1 MRNFAHLHVHTEYSL
16 LDGAGRVEG
25 LVARAKELGM
35 ESVAITDHGVMYG
48 VVDFYKYAKKYGI
61 KPLIGCE
68 VYVAPRKM
76 CDRDPKLDSNQFH
89 LVLLAKDEEGY
100 GNLIKLVSMG
110 FTEGFYYKPRVDIE
124 VLRKHSEGLVAL
136 SACLAGEIPE
146 NIVKGNYEAA
156 KKAALS
162 YHDIFG
168 EGNFYLELQ
177 DHGIKEQSLV
187 NQEVIRL
194 SKETGIPLVA
204 TNDVHYVEK
213 EDSAAQDI
221 LLCIQTGKTV
231 LEEGRLKFQ
240 GQEFYLKSPDEMY
253 ELFKYIPEALENT
266 AKIAEMCNLDFDFGQ
281 VHLPAFDVPEYYTS
295 DTYIRKL
302 CYDGLEKRYSDITDE
317 LKDRAEYELSVITR
331 MGYSD
336 YYLIVWDYVKFAK
349 DNGIMVGPGRGS
361 GAGSLV
367 AYCLGITNIDPIK
380 YNLIFERFLNPE
392 RISMPDFDVDFC
404 YERRQEV
411 IDYVIGKYGKDRVAQ
426 IITFGTMAARAAI
439 RDVGRVLNIPY
450 GQVDLIA
457 KKIPFEIGMTIAR
470 ALDTNPELMKLYSE
484 DENIKQLID
493 MSKAVEGMPR
503 HSSTHAAGV
512 VISKKAVT
520 EYVPL
525 QMNEDVITT
534 QFTMGTLEE
543 LGLLKMDFLGLRTL
557 TVIRDT
563 LELIRAKGIE
573 PPDIDNM
580 EYDDANV
587 YKMISQ
593 GETYGVFQLES
604 GGMTQC
610 MKELKPNC
618 LEDIIAGNSL
628 YRPGAMD
635 QIPKYIRN
643 KHNPDKLQYM
653 HPSLEHILDVTYGC
667 IIYQE
672 QVMQIVRDL
681 GGFSMGRSDLVR
693 RAMGKKKADVMA
705 KERENFINGI
715 VDEEGNVIV
724 AGCVRN
730 GIPAKTAAD
739 IFDEVAKFAGYG
751 FNKSHAAAYAIIAY
765 QTAWLKYYYPVEFS
779 AALITSVMGVSKKVA
794 EYIQHCK
801 SRGIEVLPPDVN
813 ESSVSFTVKGNKI
826 RFGLAAVKNVGINA
840 IESIIRARKEKG
852 RFEGLYDFL
861 QKIDY
866 SVINKRTVESLI
878 KCGAFDCFQVYR
890 SRMLAVYEKLMEG
903 IQGQKKSN
911 VEGQISMFDTMEDAF
926 DITDNIYPE
935 INEYPKRNLLS
946 MEKEMIGLYISGHPL
961 EEYKSEMAALV
972 TITTAEFVTDNELE
986 AQETGN
992 NFELDGKQVTMGGII
1007 VSVKQKTTKTNNMM
1021 AFVELEDLYGT
1032 VEIIVFPRTYERCK
1046 NLLIQDTI
1054 VLVDGRISQKEEEA
1068 AKIICDTV
1076 RPMKKY
1082 MGKKLYIKI
1091 NTELQPEI
1099 VEKLKN
1105 VLSEY
1110 KGVQQVILVNE
1121 ANKINGKSQAMKAD
1135 SKIWV
1140 DINDKLLDDLKEV
1153 AGSDC
1158 VVVK

>member
-1 MRNFAHLHVHTEYSL
+1 MKNFVHLHVHTEYSL
-16 LDGAGRVEG
+16 LDGAGRVEK

-35 ESVAITDHGVMYG
+35 ESIAVTDHGVMYG
-48 VVDFYKYAKKYGI
+48 VVEFYKQAKKYGI

-68 VYVAPRKM
+68 VYVAARTM
-76 CDRDPKLDSNQFH
+76 YDRDPKLDGSQYH
-89 LVLLAKDEEGY
+89 LVLLAKNEEGY
-100 GNLIKLVSMG
+100 NNLIKLVSIG
-110 FTEGFYYKPRVDIE
+110 FTEGFYYKPRVDME
-124 VLRKHSEGLVAL
+124 VLRKYSKGLIAL
-136 SACLAGEIPE
+136 SACLAGAIPSH
-146 NIVKGNYEAA
+146 IIDGNYEAA
-156 KKAALS
+156 KRAALS
-162 YHDIFG
+162 YNEVFG
-168 EGNFYLELQ
+168 QGNFYLELQ

-187 NQEVIRL
+187 NQEVVRL
-194 SKETGIPLVA
+194 SRETGIPLIA
-204 TNDVHYVEK
+204 TNDVHYVDK
-213 EDSAAQDI
+213 EDAAAQDI
-221 LLCIQTGKTV
+221 LLCIQTGKNI
-231 LEEGRLKFQ
+231 LEEDRLKFQ
-240 GQEFYLKSPDEMY
+240 GQEFYLKTSEEMY
-253 ELFKYIPEALENT
+253 ELFKYVPDAIENT
-266 AKIAEMCNLDFDFGQ
+266 AKIAEMCSLEFNFGQ
-281 VHLPAFDVPEYYTS
+281 VHLPAFDVPEGYTS

-302 CYDGLEKRYSDITDE
+302 CYDGLAKRYTELTDE

-331 MGYSD
+331 MGYAD
-336 YYLIVWDYVKFAK
+336 YYLIVWDYVKFAR

-411 IDYVIGKYGKDRVAQ
+411 IDYVVSKYGKDRVAQ

-439 RDVGRVLNIPY
+439 RDVGRALNIPY
-450 GQVDLIA
+450 AQVDMIA
-457 KKIPFEIGMTIAR
+457 KKIPFEIGMTIDK
-470 ALDTNPELMKLYSE
+470 ALESNPELKELYYG
-484 DENIKQLID
+484 DETARQLID

-512 VISKKAVT
+512 VISRKAVT

-563 LELIRAKGIE
+563 LELIKAKGIE
-573 PPDIDNM
+573 APDMDSID
-580 EYDDANV
+580 YDDANV

-610 MKELKPNC
+610 FKELKPSC
-618 LEDIIAGNSL
+618 LEDIIAGISL

-643 KHNPDKLQYM
+643 KHNPENIRYM
-653 HPSLEHILDVTYGC
+653 HPALEHILDVTYGC
-667 IIYQE
+667 IVYQE

-681 GGFSMGRSDLVR
+681 GGYSMGRSDLVR

-715 VDEEGNVIV
+715 VDEAGNVV
-724 AGCVRN
+724 VKGCVRN
-730 GIPAKTAAD
+730 GIPADTAAD

-779 AALITSVMGVSKKVA
+779 AALITSVMGNSKKVA

-801 SRGIEVLPPDVN
+801 SKGIEVLPPDVN
-813 ESSVSFTVKGNKI
+813 ESSVSFTVKENKI

-840 IESIIRARKEKG
+840 VLSIIKARQEKG
-852 RFEGLYDFL
+852 RFDGLYDFL
-861 QKIDY
+861 QKMDY
-866 SVINKRTVESLI
+866 SIINKRTVESLI
-878 KCGAFDCFQVYR
+878 KCGAFDSFGVYR
-890 SRMLAVYEKLMEG
+890 SRMLAVYEKLMES
-903 IQGQKKSN
+903 IQGQKKNN
-911 VEGQISMFDTMEDAF
+911 VEGQISLFDTIDDSED
-926 DITDNIYPE
+926 IIGNIYPE
-935 INEYPKRNLLS
+935 INEYPKRNMLS
-946 MEKEMIGLYISGHPL
+946 MEKEMLGLYISGHPL
-961 EEYKSEMAALV
+961 EEYKSELQASV
-972 TITTAEFVTDNELE
+972 TITTAELTPDNEE
-986 AQETGN
+986 DAQDIERN
-992 NFELDGKQVTMGGII
+992 SELDGKRVTMGGII

-1032 VEIIVFPRTYERCK
+1032 LEIIVFPKIYERVK
-1046 NLLIQDTI
+1046 SLLVQDTI
-1054 VLVDGRISQKEEEA
+1054 VLVEGRISQKEEEA
-1068 AKIICDTV
+1068 AKIICDAV
-1076 RPMKKY
+1076 KPLKKY
-1082 MGKKLYIKI
+1082 AGKKLYIRI
-1091 NTELQPEI
+1091 NTDLQPEI
-1099 VEKLKN
+1099 VEQLKK
-1105 VLSEY
+1105 VLIEY
-1110 KGVQQVILVNE
+1110 KGEQPVILVNE
-1121 ANKINGKSQAMKAD
+1121 ANKDNGKGRVMKAD
-1135 SKIWV
+1135 RSIWV
-1140 DINDKLLDDLKEV
+1140 DINDKLLNELKEV

-1158 VVVK
+1158 VAVK

>member
-1 MRNFAHLHVHTEYSL
+1 MKNFVHLHVHTEYSL

-48 VVDFYKYAKKYGI
+48 VVDFYKYAKKYDI

-89 LVLLAKDEEGY
+89 LVLLAKNEEGY
-100 GNLIKLVSMG
+100 SNLIKLVSMG

-162 YHDIFG
+162 YNDIFG

-266 AKIAEMCNLDFDFGQ
+266 AKIAEMCSLDFDFGQ
-281 VHLPAFDVPEYYTS
+281 VHLPAFDVPEDYTS

-470 ALDTNPELMKLYSE
+470 ALETNPELMKLYSE
-484 DENIKQLID
+484 DESIKQLID

-563 LELIRAKGIE
+563 LELIRVKGIE

-653 HPSLEHILDVTYGC
+653 HPTLEHILDVTYGC
-667 IIYQE
+667 IVYQE

-681 GGFSMGRSDLVR
+681 GGYSMGRSDLVR
-693 RAMGKKKADVMA
+693 RAMGKKKVDVMA

-715 VDEEGNVIV
+715 VNEEGNVIV

-730 GIPAKTAAD
+730 GIPAKTAAA

-765 QTAWLKYYYPVEFS
+765 QTAWLKYYYPVEFT

-826 RFGLAAVKNVGINA
+826 RFGLAAVKNVGTNA
-840 IESIIRARKEKG
+840 IESIIRARQEKG

-926 DITDNIYPE
+926 DITENIYPE

-972 TITTAEFVTDNELE
+972 TITTAEFETDNELE
-986 AQETGN
+986 AQEAGN

-1076 RPMKKY
+1076 KPMKKY

-1099 VEKLKN
+1099 VDRLKN
-1105 VLSEY
+1105 VLAEY

-1140 DINDKLLDDLKEV
+1140 DINDKLLGDLKEV